1 MRTFVA
7 IDIPDEIRQRIADF
21 MEALQRFAPDVR
33 WVSPASLHITL
44 KFIGE
49 VAPERLPEITAALR
63 KIKSGPFDVSFR
75 ETGFFPN
82 ARAPR
87 VFWIGVAAG
96 ERLQRVAHDVDE
108 ALVALPALKLERER
122 EPYHPHLTLAR
133 SGSGRPQRMRSDAP
147 NNRFRLLAE
156 KLPSLAAADF
166 GTMTARE
173 FILYEST
180 LTPQGARYSRRES
193 FPLG

>member
-7 IDIPDEIRQRIADF
+7 IDIPEEIRQKIADF
-21 MEALQRFAPDVR
+21 VEALRHFAPDVR
-33 WVSPASLHITL
+33 WVSADSLHLTL

-49 VAPERLPEITAALR
+49 VAPERLPEIKDALR
-63 KIKSGPFDVSFR
+63 RIAAAPFDISFR

-87 VFWIGVAAG
+87 VFWIGVAAD
-96 ERLQRVAHDVDE
+96 ERLERLARGVDE
-108 ALVALPALKLERER
+108 ALVALSALKLEREKG
-122 EPYHPHLTLAR
+122 PYHPHLTLAR
-133 SGSGRPQRMRSDAP
+133 AGSGRPQRIKSDGP
-147 NNRFRLLAE
+147 NNRFQRLAE

-173 FILYEST
+173 FILYESK
-180 LTPQGARYSRRES
+180 LTPQGARYSRMEG